1 MYIDGLTINNFANV
15 GALLEGIVG
24 GGYSLS
30 VGTHVI
36 SITANAQYSIEN
48 ATITFNGQTVQN
60 GGTIE
65 VTADMAT
72 FTLTASGATPS
83 EIVIDT
89 GSSDSGSDGLGLTD
103 YLLIVLVILIVIM
116 AIMVALRL
124 MRS

>member
-1 MYIDGLTINNFANV
+1 MYIDGLTIDNYRYS
-15 GALLEGIVG
+15 ITVG
-24 GGYSLS
+24 GTPISGGPYSLA

-36 SITANAQYSIEN
+36 SISANAQYSIEN

-72 FTLTASGATPS
+72 FTLTASGATPA
-83 EIVIDT
+83 EIVIDS
-89 GSSDSGSDGLGLTD
+89 GSSGSDGLGLTD

-116 AIMVALRL
+116 AIIVALRL